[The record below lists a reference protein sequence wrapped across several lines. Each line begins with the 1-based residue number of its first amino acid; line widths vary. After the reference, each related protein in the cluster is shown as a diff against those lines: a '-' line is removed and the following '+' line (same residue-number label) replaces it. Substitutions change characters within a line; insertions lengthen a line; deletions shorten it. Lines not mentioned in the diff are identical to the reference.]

1 MEHFA
6 KNTSLELQRDEQLV
20 SLARQGHNEAFNV
33 LYLRYLPKVRSMA
46 YPFQGLGLDLEDLI
60 QEATIGFF
68 SAIEAYNGSTPFSAF
83 CYVCMRR
90 VLITLLRSKSKKS
103 TVPQNSIIYDCDFIT
118 AQPTTEPEQAY
129 LAKESYALLKQRI
142 ATQLS
147 PFEQQ
152 VLTLYLQGASY
163 SEIAA
168 TLGKS
173 QKSVGNALQRIRAKL
188 RNF

>member
-1 MEHFA
+1 M
-6 KNTSLELQRDEQLV
+6 V
-20 SLARQGHNEAFNV
+20 
-33 LYLRYLPKVRSMA
+33 

-90 VLITLLRSKSKKS
+90 VLITLLRSKNKKS
-103 TVPQNSIIYDCDFIT
+103 AVPQNSIIYDCDFIA
-118 AQPTTEPEQAY
+118 AQPTFEPEQAY
-129 LAKESYALLKQRI
+129 LAKESYALLKKRI

-152 VLTLYLQGASY
+152 VLTAYLQGQNYGA
-163 SEIAA
+163 IAVA
-168 TLGKS
+168 LGKS
-173 QKSVGNALQRIRAKL
+173 PKSVDNALQRIRAKL